1 MKTLV
6 ITPKDEKDFVFLS
19 ELLEKLGFDTQ
30 VFYDEDKEDMDLLKA
45 MIEEKKGDYVTED
58 EVMRTLKK
66 R

>member
-58 EVMRTLKK
+58 EVMKILKK

>member
-6 ITPKDEKDFVFLS
+6 ITPKDEKEFVFLS

-58 EVMRTLKK
+58 EVMKTLKK

>member
-6 ITPKDEKDFVFLS
+6 ITPKDEKDFEFLS
-19 ELLEKLGFDTQ
+19 ELLEKLGFETQ

-58 EVMRTLKK
+58 EVMKTLKK

>member
-1 MKTLV
+1 MKILV
-6 ITPKDEKDFVFLS
+6 ITPKDEKNFVFLS

-30 VFYDEDKEDMDLLKA
+30 VFYDEGKEDMDLLKA

-58 EVMRTLKK
+58 EVIKTLKK

>member
-30 VFYDEDKEDMDLLKA
+30 VLFDEDKEDMGLLKA
-45 MIEEKKGDYVTED
+45 MIEEKKGDYVIED
-58 EVMRTLKK
+58 EVMNTLKK
-66 R
+66 K

>member
-30 VFYDEDKEDMDLLKA
+30 VFYDEDKEDIDLLKA

-58 EVMRTLKK
+58 EVMKTLKK

>member
-58 EVMRTLKK
+58 EVMNILKK

>member
-58 EVMRTLKK
+58 EVMKTLKK